1 MLIFLKRIKNELFT
15 KKFQGGGQTTGQQV
29 KGGKF
34 VASEVPE
41 YQPIPW
47 VQTPNSYGVLPV
59 FAPGQGPIAPAAP
72 APKKGVRVEKV
83 SDELAEWKSWYEK
96 QPSGT
101 YQSYPGGSALYAP
114 MKLLRL
120 RGSTKFIGPAVQ
132 YVAKGMSNIQ
142 NVKNIGTALTIGDAS
157 RFAEKPDMTNA
168 GQAFSSLIPISKYW
182 NTFAKPAQKFTND
195 VMTVNDIM
203 TNGNNK

>member
-59 FAPGQGPIAPAAP
+59 FAPGQ
-72 APKKGVRVEKV
+72 
-83 SDELAEWKSWYEK
+83 
-96 QPSGT
+96 
-101 YQSYPGGSALYAP
+101 
-114 MKLLRL
+114 
-120 RGSTKFIGPAVQ
+120 
-132 YVAKGMSNIQ
+132 
-142 NVKNIGTALTIGDAS
+142 
-157 RFAEKPDMTNA
+157 
-168 GQAFSSLIPISKYW
+168 AFSSLIPISKYW

>member
-1 MLIFLKRIKNELFT
+1 MFLKRIKNELFT

-101 YQSYPGGSALYAP
+101 YQSYPGGWPRKGWKGWIDRTGHDIVSPVREVYATNP
-114 MKLLRL
+114 GSSRTATIIPDSTS
-120 RGSTKFIGPAVQ
+120 RGMAVTDPTIRQ
-132 YVAKGMSNIQ
+132 RILQGAVPDEAKRGN
-142 NVKNIGTALTIGDAS
+142 KTIKYKEG
-157 RFAEKPDMTNA
+157 
-168 GQAFSSLIPISKYW
+168 GLIDKKSPIKY
-182 NTFAKPAQKFTND
+182 
-195 VMTVNDIM
+195 I
-203 TNGNNK
+203 